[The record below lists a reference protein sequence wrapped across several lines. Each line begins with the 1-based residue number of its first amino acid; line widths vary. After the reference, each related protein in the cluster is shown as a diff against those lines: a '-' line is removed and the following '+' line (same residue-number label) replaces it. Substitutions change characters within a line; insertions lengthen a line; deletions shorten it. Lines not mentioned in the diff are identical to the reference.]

1 MKLIEYASEHISEE
15 IMNDLLRLFKDLA
28 ENDQDFIIFM
38 IGIFMRDETSAHLN
52 DPYVKIASW
61 ILG

>member
-1 MKLIEYASEHISEE
+1 MIEYASEHISEE

-28 ENDQDFIIFM
+28 ENDQEFIIFM
-38 IGIFMRDETSAHLN
+38 IGMFMRDETSTHLN

>member
-1 MKLIEYASEHISEE
+1 LIEYASEHISEE

-28 ENDQDFIIFM
+28 ENDQEFIIFM
-38 IGIFMRDETSAHLN
+38 IGMFMRDEKSTHLN